1 MRRFHAPAAAV
12 LALSAVIGISAPAA
26 AQDGAEAAR
35 TKLTLSLQAEAL
47 SRTIL
52 WDEETR
58 SSRLVNPQALLTVGY
73 RAMPGL
79 DLGFIL
85 GYSLASWNGLTF
97 RGLPFSLENQAGAI
111 GGPVL
116 GAEIR
121 KSLFVRG
128 FWELELET
136 RFTAGLGR
144 TVTLPVEGLAVEGEA
159 ALQGTWMRIEAG
171 PLLHYRGFEMFS
183 PYLGAF
189 YDRLWG
195 RMTAD
200 EVVGDLAGSEE
211 KPVKGA
217 GAWALQ
223 AGTTYEPSESF
234 RVRIGGVLIPFGRI
248 EGGLGFDYGASLR
261 ILIGF

>member
-1 MRRFHAPAAAV
+1 MRRHRV
-12 LALSAVIGISAPAA
+12 LAASLLALAVVGTSFPAA
-26 AQDGAEAAR
+26 AQEESLASRSPLTISFR
-35 TKLTLSLQAEAL
+35 TDWM

-58 SSRLVNPQALLTVGY
+58 SSRLVNPQALLTVAY
-73 RAMPGL
+73 EAAPGL
-79 DLGFIL
+79 DLGVIL
-85 GYSLASWNGLTF
+85 GYSLASWNGLAF
-97 RGLPFSLENQAGAI
+97 RGLPFSLENQAGSI

-128 FWELELET
+128 FWELGLEA
-136 RFTAGLGR
+136 RFTAGLGQ
-144 TVTLPVEGLAVEGEA
+144 TVILPVSGLAVEGEA
-159 ALQGTWMRIEAG
+159 DLQGTWMRAEVG

-183 PYLGAF
+183 PYAGVF

-200 EVVGDLAGSEE
+200 EVVGDLTGSEV
-211 KPVKGA
+211 KKVKGA

-223 AGTTYEPSESF
+223 AGTTYEPSDAF
-234 RVRIGGVLIPFGRI
+234 RVRIGGTIIPFGKI
-248 EGGLGFDYGASLR
+248 DGGLGFDYGASVR
-261 ILIGF
+261 VLIGF